1 MKTLRLYQ
9 QDPYMKECDAAL
21 LRLLATEEECAS
33 EGRRFEK
40 GTALALLDR
49 TLFFPEGGGQ
59 PWDLGTVGGAAIT
72 EVLEDKK
79 TGLVWHRLKA
89 GEALSR
95 LKEGETVHCVLD
107 WQRRFDH
114 MQMHCGEH
122 VLSGCFMKLWGI
134 ENRGFHMGS
143 GFVTIDMAIPEG
155 SPLKEITPEMLIEA
169 ELAANEAV
177 WADLPV
183 VTRYY
188 DTREEANSQPVRKEI
203 KFDEDI
209 SVVFI
214 GEGEDMIDCCAC
226 CGTHP
231 SSTGQVGSVRILKSE
246 KYKGML
252 RLHCRMGRQALL
264 DAMERTRITTNLCR
278 EYSSELPDLEA
289 RMAAANEKN
298 GAMRKELYD
307 LKKDIQANEARAL
320 RPLISEKPVFKSY
333 PSMTSDDL
341 QAVCHLLEKELKGL
355 IALSSEKENTVILA
369 SGGTP
374 HCGNLVR
381 EYASFYKGKG
391 GGSPKLARAI
401 FTNKEDMELFC
412 DLIEKHLR

>member
-1 MKTLRLYQ
+1 MKTLRLYR
-9 QDPYMKECDAAL
+9 QDPYMKECETAL
-21 LRLLATEEECAS
+21 LKLLTTEEECAA
-33 EGRRFEK
+33 EGRRYEK
-40 GTALALLDR
+40 GTALALLDE

-59 PWDLGTVGGAAIT
+59 PWDLGTIGGVPVT

-79 TGLVWHRLKA
+79 TGLVWHRVKA

-95 LKEGETVHCVLD
+95 LKEGEKVRCVLD

-122 VLSGCFMKLWGI
+122 VLSGTFMKLWGI
-134 ENRGFHMGS
+134 ENRGFHMGL

-155 SPLKEITPEMLIEA
+155 SPLTEITPEMLKEA

-183 VTRYY
+183 FTRYY

-231 SSTGQVGSVRILKSE
+231 SSTGQIGSIRIMRSE

-252 RLHCRMGRQALL
+252 RLHCKMGREALL
-264 DAMERTRITTNLCR
+264 DAMERTRITTELCR
-278 EYSSELPDLEA
+278 EYSAELPDLEA

-307 LKKDIQANEARAL
+307 LKKDLQANEAEAL
-320 RPLISEKPVFKSY
+320 RPLLGEKPVFKSY
-333 PSMTSDDL
+333 GSMSSEDL
-341 QAVCHLLEKELKGL
+341 QAVAHLLEKELKGL
-355 IALSSEKENTVILA
+355 IALCSEKEHTVVLA
-369 SGGTP
+369 SCGEPACGT
-374 HCGNLVR
+374 LVR

-401 FTNKEDMELFC
+401 FSTDEDMRLYC